1 MNIAVQVSGT
11 TANLGPGFDC
21 LGAALTLYNQFSFAP
36 AEDFRCTVESTWST
50 QDATQVS
57 TGCDNLAYRA
67 FGLLFEHLGKP
78 TPPVE
83 LTITMGVPLG
93 RGLGSSATAIVGGL
107 AAANAWL
114 GEPLSIR
121 EWLRL
126 AVALEG
132 HPDNVVPAALGGC
145 QLALMGT
152 DGLLTCPLTWHSDI
166 ALILAVPSFTLS
178 TSKARAV
185 LPDGVP
191 RSDAIYNLA
200 RTALLTQALANSR
213 GDWLREALQDRLHQP
228 YRWSLIPQAQ
238 SVRTAALEAGA
249 WGVVIS
255 GAGPT
260 LLALAP
266 TEACSC
272 VAEAIAEVWQEAK
285 VLHPQIDPQGCR
297 CDVSPG

>member
-1 MNIAVQVSGT
+1 MNVTVQVSGT

-21 LGAALTLYNQFSFAP
+21 LGAALTLYNQFSFVP
-36 AEDFRCTVESTWST
+36 ANAFHCTVESTWSAE
-50 QDATQVS
+50 DAASVEIGT
-57 TGCDNLAYRA
+57 DNLAYRA
-67 FGLLFEHLGKP
+67 FGRLFEHLGKP

-83 LTITMGVPLG
+83 LTIKMGVPLG
-93 RGLGSSATAIVGGL
+93 RGFGSSATAIVGGL

-114 GEPLSIR
+114 GEPLSVY
-121 EWLRL
+121 EWLSL

-152 DGLLTCPLTWHSDI
+152 EGLLTCPLTWHPDI

-178 TSKARAV
+178 TSKARGV
-185 LPDGVP
+185 LPDTVS

-200 RTALLTQALANSR
+200 RTALLTQALASGQ
-213 GDWLREALQDRLHQP
+213 GDWLHEAMQDRLHQP
-228 YRWSLIPQAQ
+228 YRWSLIPEAQ
-238 SVRTAALEAGA
+238 SVRTAALAAGA

-266 TEACSC
+266 IQECSH
-272 VAEAIAEVWQEAK
+272 VAEAITEAWPGAK
-285 VLHPQIDPQGCR
+285 VLQPQIDSQGCR
-297 CDVSPG
+297 

>member
-1 MNIAVQVSGT
+1 MNIAVQVCGT

-21 LGAALTLYNQFSFAP
+21 LGVALTLYNQFSFAP
-36 AEDFRCTVESTWST
+36 AEAFRCTIESTWST
-50 QDATQVS
+50 EDAAQVS
-57 TGCDNLAYRA
+57 NGSDNLAYRA
-67 FGLLFEHLGKP
+67 FSLLFEHIGKP
-78 TPPVE
+78 TPPVA
-83 LTITMGVPLG
+83 LTIKMGVPLG
-93 RGLGSSATAIVGGL
+93 RGFGSSATAIVGGL

-114 GEPLSIR
+114 GQPLSIH
-121 EWLRL
+121 EWLSL

-152 DGLLTCPLTWHSDI
+152 DGLLTCPLSWHSDI

-185 LPDGVP
+185 LPDTVP

-200 RTALLTQALANSR
+200 RTALLTQALASSR
-213 GDWLREALQDRLHQP
+213 GDWLREAMQDRLHQP
-228 YRWSLIPQAQ
+228 YRWSLIPEAQ
-238 SVRTAALEAGA
+238 SVRTAALGAGA

-255 GAGPT
+255 GAGPA

-266 TEACSC
+266 TEESSR
-272 VAEAIAEVWQEAK
+272 VAEAIAEVWPGAK
-285 VLHPQIDPQGCR
+285 VLHPKIDLQGCR
-297 CDVSPG
+297 WDVVAG